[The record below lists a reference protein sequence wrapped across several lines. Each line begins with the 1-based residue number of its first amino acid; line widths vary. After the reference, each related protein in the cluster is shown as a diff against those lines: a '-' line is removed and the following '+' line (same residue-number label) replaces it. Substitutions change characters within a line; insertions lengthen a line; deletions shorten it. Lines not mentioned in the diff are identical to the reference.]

1 MRTSYLFGFSYWL
14 AFAWRILAL
23 PASQTE
29 SQFKPDKLACP
40 LDRRP
45 LILNNLLFNSRKYFK
60 SYALSYTIRAV
71 AFNRQNGT
79 RWLWTKIITT
89 WSRTFWSCTRIEWLY
104 HDQFADGRLCD
115 LNLNSNL
122 NKPKTTLCLHKK
134 SREKSLESFTEQF
147 EFVLLEEEDLQL
159 WMISSS

>member
-45 LILNNLLFNSRKYFK
+45 LILNNLLFNSRKYFTSYSKYFK

-104 HDQFADGRLCD
+104 HDKFADGRLCD

-134 SREKSLESFTEQF
+134 VEKK
-147 EFVLLEEEDLQL
+147 V
-159 WMISSS
+159 